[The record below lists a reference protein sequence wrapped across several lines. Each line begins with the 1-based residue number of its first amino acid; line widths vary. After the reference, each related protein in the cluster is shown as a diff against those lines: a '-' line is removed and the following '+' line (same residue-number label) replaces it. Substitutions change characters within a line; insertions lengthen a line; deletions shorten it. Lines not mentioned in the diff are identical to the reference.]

1 MMNFLESRSLS
12 MCMIAA
18 QRSIVKWQARSHVLT
33 PPSLLPIFKHKAFE
47 LIYQQESI
55 G

>member
-1 MMNFLESRSLS
+1 

-33 PPSLLPIFKHKAFE
+33 PPSLLPIFKHKAFSH
-47 LIYQQESI
+47 LPTRINWV
-55 G
+55 GA